1 MSIYIKLVLIKCV
14 ILDFG
19 KDQNQSSSPL
29 PNNRNISF
37 NTTPRPIPKEH
48 LKCNILKG
56 NIQIINISYLKHFKN
71 LKIVLLN
78 LKYLSIF
85 DYIFIGSI
93 LTEN

>member
-1 MSIYIKLVLIKCV
+1 MVLYFMEHIYSKLIIVYFL
-14 ILDFG
+14 LDFG

-56 NIQIINISYLKHFKN
+56 NNISIINIPYRLKRF
-71 LKIVLLN
+71 
-78 LKYLSIF
+78 
-85 DYIFIGSI
+85 
-93 LTEN
+93 

>member
-1 MSIYIKLVLIKCV
+1 MVLYFCYVNLYSIFINQYVL
-14 ILDFG
+14 LDFG

-56 NIQIINISYLKHFKN
+56 N
-71 LKIVLLN
+71 
-78 LKYLSIF
+78 
-85 DYIFIGSI
+85 
-93 LTEN
+93 T